1 MQPHNNASPPSSQP
15 TDTGIQCAQN
25 SKRLVTHSARDKSE
39 RGDEECAQPVSPVSL
54 PAEMVVLGG
63 LIESPDLLPEAVA
76 SGLAVRDFS
85 LSDHR
90 RIFVAILAMLESK
103 LPIDFVLL
111 AEHLGGSQDD
121 YVLVASLIDGVI
133 IERSHILH
141 HVALVRKKSKLR
153 QLERMGAGLVTSA
166 TETGADP
173 DKIAAL
179 VREQLHC
186 IVPAGVAHHV

>member
-1 MQPHNNASPPSSQP
+1 MTTTSRASETREVSQQR
-15 TDTGIQCAQN
+15 I
-25 SKRLVTHSARDKSE
+25 
-39 RGDEECAQPVSPVSL
+39 SPVSL
-54 PAEMVVLGG
+54 PAERVVLGG
-63 LIESPDLLPEAVA
+63 LIEAPELLSQAAA
-76 SGLAVRDFS
+76 SGLAVNDFS

-90 RIFVAILAMLESK
+90 RIFAAILALVETKS
-103 LPIDFVLL
+103 PI
-111 AEHLGGSQDD
+111 D
-121 YVLVASLIDGVI
+121 YVLVAEQLGGSQGDYVVVSSLLEGIV
-133 IERSHILH
+133 IERAHILH

-179 VREQLHC
+179 IREQLHC